1 MLGDSWGF
9 PAGTLQVFR
18 AERVERKSLVGS
30 PDSLIISC
38 TIWCSKLRIA
48 RVYIVSN
55 FQLRFSSDLMRVVSY
70 SPNII

>member
-38 TIWCSKLRIA
+38 TIWCSKLRMF
-48 RVYIVSN
+48 VYIQ
-55 FQLRFSSDLMRVVSY
+55 FQTFNCDSVLTS
-70 SPNII
+70 